1 MSQENVEV
9 VRGYLAD
16 DRAHRE
22 VWDQRGDYY
31 PVQKFPES
39 RPCHGIEEIERF
51 HREFREAWEHV
62 NLGIEAITTVA
73 DDRVLVSAV
82 LAAEGRE
89 SGLNLHSKLYYC
101 FWLRQG
107 RVFRQ
112 EDHLT
117 LPGALRALGLSGVT
131 LEAAGLSE

>member
-1 MSQENVEV
+1 MSQENVEI

-16 DRAHRE
+16 DRAHAE
-22 VWDQRGDYY
+22 VWDPRGDYY

-51 HREFREAWEHV
+51 YREFRQAWDHV
-62 NLGIEAITTVA
+62 DLGIEAITPVG

-89 SGLNLHSKLYYC
+89 SGLSLHSEIFYC
-101 FWLRQG
+101 FWLRHG
-107 RVFRQ
+107 RIFRQ

-117 LPGALRALGLSGVT
+117 LPGALRALGLSGQT
-131 LEAAGLSE
+131 LEAAGLAE

>member
-51 HREFREAWEHV
+51 HREFREAWEYV

-101 FWLRQG
+101 FWLRQR